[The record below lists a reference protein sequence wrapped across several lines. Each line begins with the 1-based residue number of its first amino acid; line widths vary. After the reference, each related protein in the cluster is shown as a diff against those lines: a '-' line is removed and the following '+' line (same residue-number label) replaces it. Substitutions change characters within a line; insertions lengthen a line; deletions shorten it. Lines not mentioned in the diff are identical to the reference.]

1 MTFTQFDALPCE
13 RQLNAIFTTAT
24 LLARRLEQATC
35 LYLYH
40 LPGGFFAELY
50 YNKDINQIA
59 LFRAYTSSDLLAD
72 YVVGINISAIDYL
85 KPGVD

>member
-1 MTFTQFDALPCE
+1 MTFSQFDALPYE
-13 RQLNAIFTTAT
+13 RQLVAIFATAT

-50 YNKDINQIA
+50 YNKDVKEIA
-59 LFRAYTSSDLLAD
+59 LFRTFTTSAPLVD
-72 YVVGINISAIDYL
+72 YVA
-85 KPGVD
+85 GVKLPEIANLLD